1 VSTRYRTLVFALAIV
16 LFKAP
21 CANAQRP
28 DVIVEAI
35 AMAFTQGQA
44 KMLVAL
50 AAHQGISIETSEG
63 QMGPLGAR
71 QATAV
76 LRALFGDRQTVSV
89 RPGSTHVVGGS
100 PPRAFTEFTWV
111 TRAPDTTQPE
121 RNTVV
126 LELVKEGNT
135 WRITQIRLRP

>member
-1 VSTRYRTLVFALAIV
+1 VTNNRVMLALVICITLMKVTAAH
-16 LFKAP
+16 
-21 CANAQRP
+21 AQRP
-28 DVIVEAI
+28 DVIVDAI

-44 KMLVAL
+44 KILVSL
-50 AAHQGISIETSEG
+50 AARDGISIETREG
-63 QMGPLGAR
+63 QMGPLAPR

-100 PPRAFTEFTWV
+100 PARAFTEFTWV

-126 LELVKEGNT
+126 LELVREGNN